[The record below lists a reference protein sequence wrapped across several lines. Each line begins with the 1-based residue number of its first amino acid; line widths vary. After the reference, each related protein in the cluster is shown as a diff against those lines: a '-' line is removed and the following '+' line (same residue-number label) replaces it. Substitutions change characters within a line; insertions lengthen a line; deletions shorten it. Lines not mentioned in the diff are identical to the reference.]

1 MKNSDALRYNK
12 QRLKLFRIPR
22 KRYTV
27 LVVGVVVFSVF
38 LSGKQIYAQEKETD
52 ANGVV
57 DKKSKLVIG
66 GFSYSGLSSRE
77 QHAYFTINYEVNS
90 NLFIE
95 LQGYNDTYLSA
106 DVFKMPIRGKLHLT
120 NKFRLFSGLEIELTR
135 NADVHDIIKVPL
147 LRTRFMYGMGYD
159 FDANFSLEV
168 NHNLDF
174 GTSEFGYYG
183 TPNLLYVRGR
193 YRF

>member
-1 MKNSDALRYNK
+1 MRNSDILLYNK
-12 QRLKLFRIPR
+12 PRLKLFRILR
-22 KRYTV
+22 KRHYV
-27 LVVGVVVFSVF
+27 LVVGVVCSVF
-38 LSGKQIYAQEKETD
+38 LSGKQIHAQEKETD

-57 DKKSKLVIG
+57 DKKSKLAIG

-77 QHAYFTINYEVNS
+77 QHAYFTIDYKVNS

-106 DVFKMPIRGKLHLT
+106 DVFKMPIRGKLQLT
-120 NKFRLFSGLEIELTR
+120 NKFHFFSGLEIELTR
-135 NADVHDIIKVPL
+135 NVDIHDIEVPL
-147 LRTRFMYGMGYD
+147 QTKFIYGMGYD
-159 FDANFSLEV
+159 FDTNFSLEV
-168 NHNLDF
+168 NHNLNF

>member
-1 MKNSDALRYNK
+1 MHG
-12 QRLKLFRIPR
+12 
-22 KRYTV
+22 KRHTI
-27 LVVGVVVFSVF
+27 LVVGVVIFSVF

-52 ANGVV
+52 TNGVV
-57 DKKSKLVIG
+57 DKKSKLAIG

-120 NKFRLFSGLEIELTR
+120 NKFHLFSGLEIELTR
-135 NADVHDIIKVPL
+135 NVNHDIIKVPL
-147 LRTRFMYGMGYD
+147 QTKFIYGMGYD
-159 FDANFSLEV
+159 FDTNFSLEV
-168 NHNLDF
+168 NHNLNF

>member
-1 MKNSDALRYNK
+1 MINSDSLEYNK
-12 QRLKLFRIPR
+12 QRLKLFRMHG
-22 KRYTV
+22 KRHTI
-27 LVVGVVVFSVF
+27 LVVGVVIFSVF

-52 ANGVV
+52 TNGVV
-57 DKKSKLVIG
+57 DKKSKLAIG

-120 NKFRLFSGLEIELTR
+120 NKFHLFSGLEIELTR
-135 NADVHDIIKVPL
+135 NVNHDIIKVPL
-147 LRTRFMYGMGYD
+147 QTKFIYGMGYD
-159 FDANFSLEV
+159 FDTNFSLEV
-168 NHNLDF
+168 NHNLNF

>member
-1 MKNSDALRYNK
+1 MRNSDTLTYNR
-12 QRLKLFRIPR
+12 QRLKLFRILR
-22 KRYTV
+22 RRRYV
-27 LVVGVVVFSVF
+27 LVIGVVCSVF

-52 ANGVV
+52 ANGVA
-57 DKKSKLVIG
+57 DKKSKLAIG

-77 QHAYFTINYEVNS
+77 QHAYFTIDYQVNS

-95 LQGYNDTYLSA
+95 IQGYNDTYLSA
-106 DVFKMPIRGKLHLT
+106 DVFKMPIRGKLQLT
-120 NKFRLFSGLEIELTR
+120 NKFHLYSGLEIELTR
-135 NADVHDIIKVPL
+135 NVDIYDIEVPL
-147 LRTRFMYGMGYD
+147 QTKFIYGMGYD
-159 FDANFSLEV
+159 FDTNFSLEV
-168 NHNLDF
+168 NHNLNF